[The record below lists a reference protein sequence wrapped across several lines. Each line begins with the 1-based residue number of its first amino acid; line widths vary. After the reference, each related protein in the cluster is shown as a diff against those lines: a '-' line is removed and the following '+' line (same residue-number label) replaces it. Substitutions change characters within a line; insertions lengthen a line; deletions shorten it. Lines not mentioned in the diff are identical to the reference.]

1 MNTGSKTFSYGDEM
15 MNYSPCKTIYFVL
28 IAALG
33 LLLLF
38 SVPSVAVA
46 QETDQQPAEAPSGDP
61 LGPLNLSPEQ
71 QQKLRAINMQNRDER
86 ARVNRRLK
94 MAQLALEE
102 TLDADSPSQ
111 EVVEQ
116 RIRELASAQADSIRM
131 RVMTELQIRSV
142 LTPDQ
147 LRIWREMR
155 LRNQTRRQQMNNPDA
170 RRDNQ
175 RNLPN
180 QRNGIAPLFPN
191 NRRNTI
197 PAKPRP

>member
-1 MNTGSKTFSYGDEM
+1 MNSTFLHGDEM
-15 MNYSPCKTIYFVL
+15 NNYSPRKRIYLVIL
-28 IAALG
+28 AALG
-33 LLLLF
+33 LALLF
-38 SVPSVAVA
+38 SLPSVAVA
-46 QETDQQPAEAPSGDP
+46 QEPDQQPAEAPSADP

-71 QQKLRAINMQNRDER
+71 QQKLRAINVQNRDER

-94 MAQLALEE
+94 LAQLALEE
-102 TLDADSPSQ
+102 TLDADSPGQ

-116 RIRELASAQADSIRM
+116 RIRELAGAQADSIRM
-131 RVMTELQIRSV
+131 RVMNELQIRSV

-155 LRNQTRRQQMNNPDA
+155 QRNQTRRQMNNPDA
-170 RRDNQ
+170 RRENQ

>member
-1 MNTGSKTFSYGDEM
+1 MNTGNSVFLYGDEM
-15 MNYSPCKTIYFVL
+15 NNYSPHKRVYPVL
-28 IAALG
+28 LAAIG
-33 LLLLF
+33 LALLF
-38 SVPSVAVA
+38 SLPSVAVA
-46 QETDQQPAEAPSGDP
+46 QEPDQQPAEAPSADP
-61 LGPLNLSPEQ
+61 LAPLNLSPEQ
-71 QQKLRAINMQNRDER
+71 QQKLRAINVQNRDER
-86 ARVNRRLK
+86 TRVNRRLK
-94 MAQLALEE
+94 LAQLALEE
-102 TLDADSPSQ
+102 TLDADSPGQ

-155 LRNQTRRQQMNNPDA
+155 QRNQTRRQMNNPDA

-180 QRNGIAPLFPN
+180 QRNGIAPLFPD
-191 NRRNTI
+191 NRRNNV
-197 PAKPRP
+197 PVRPRP

>member
-1 MNTGSKTFSYGDEM
+1 MNSTFLHGDEM
-15 MNYSPCKTIYFVL
+15 NNYSPRKRIYLVL
-28 IAALG
+28 LAAIG
-33 LLLLF
+33 LALLF
-38 SVPSVAVA
+38 SLPSVAVA
-46 QETDQQPAEAPSGDP
+46 QEPDQQPAEAPSADP
-61 LGPLNLSPEQ
+61 LAPLNLSPEQ
-71 QQKLRAINMQNRDER
+71 QQKLRAINVQNRDER

-94 MAQLALEE
+94 LAQLALEE
-102 TLDADSPSQ
+102 TLDADSPGQ

-116 RIRELASAQADSIRM
+116 RIRDLAGAQADSIRM
-131 RVMTELQIRSV
+131 RVMNELQIRSV

-155 LRNQTRRQQMNNPDA
+155 QRNQTRRQMNNPDA
-170 RRDNQ
+170 RRENQ